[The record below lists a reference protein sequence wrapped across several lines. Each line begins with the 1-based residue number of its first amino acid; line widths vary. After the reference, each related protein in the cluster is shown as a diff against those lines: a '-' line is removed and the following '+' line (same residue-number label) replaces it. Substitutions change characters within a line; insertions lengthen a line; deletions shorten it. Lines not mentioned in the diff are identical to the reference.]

1 MDQSPNRKA
10 FGDMLAF
17 SEGTSTHPL
26 TRMRGYDVI
35 VTGLGEMQGEI
46 FTDFG
51 DHPFAHRNAKQIN
64 HNGLASTAAGRYQ
77 QLYRYWP
84 AYKKQLGLPD
94 FSPASQERL
103 LDQLLKE
110 QGAYA
115 DVLAGRIRT
124 AIGKTN
130 DIWASLTGSPYGQK
144 THKIEALLTAYVN
157 AGGTVTD

>member
-1 MDQSPNRKA
+1 MEQSANRKA

-26 TRMRGYDVI
+26 TRMSGYDVI
-35 VTGLGEMQGEI
+35 VTGMGEKQGEV
-46 FTDFG
+46 FTDFS
-51 DHPFAHRNAKQIN
+51 DHPFAHRKAKVLN
-64 HNGLASTAAGRYQ
+64 KAGLVSTASGRYQ
-77 QLYRYWP
+77 QLFKFWP
-84 AYKKQLGLPD
+84 AYKAQLKLPD
-94 FSPASQERL
+94 FSPASQEKL

-124 AIGKTN
+124 AIAKTN

-144 THKIEALLTAYVN
+144 THPIDTLLDQYQQ
-157 AGGTVTD
+157 AGGVLTD

>member
-1 MDQSPNRKA
+1 MDQSANRKA

-26 TRMRGYDVI
+26 TRMNGYDVI
-35 VTGLGEMQGEI
+35 VTGMGEKQGEI
-46 FTDFG
+46 FTDFS
-51 DHPFAHRNAKQIN
+51 DHPFAHRKAKTLNKQ
-64 HNGLASTAAGRYQ
+64 GLLSTASGRYQ
-77 QLYRYWP
+77 QLFKYWP
-84 AYKKQLGLPD
+84 VYKAQLKLPD

-115 DVLAGRIRT
+115 DVIAGRINA
-124 AIGKTN
+124 AIAKTN
-130 DIWASLTGSPYGQK
+130 DVWASLTGSPYGQK
-144 THKIEALLTAYVN
+144 THPIETLLNAYRN

>member
-1 MDQSPNRKA
+1 MEQSANRKA

-26 TRMRGYDVI
+26 TCMRGYDVI
-35 VTGLGEMQGEI
+35 VTGLGEKQGEI
-46 FTDFG
+46 FTDFS
-51 DHPFAHRNAKQIN
+51 DHPFANRRPKALNS
-64 HNGLASTAAGRYQ
+64 NGLASTAAGRYQ

-84 AYKKQLGLPD
+84 AYKNQLCLPD

-115 DVLAGRIRT
+115 DVQAGRIRT

-144 THKIEALLTAYVN
+144 THPIETLLTAYKN
-157 AGGTVTD
+157 AGGTITD

>member
-1 MDQSPNRKA
+1 MEQSLNRKA

-26 TRMRGYDVI
+26 TRMSGYDVI
-35 VTGLGEMQGEI
+35 VTGLGEKQGEI
-46 FTDFG
+46 FTDFS
-51 DHPFAHRNAKQIN
+51 DHPFANRRPKALNS
-64 HNGLASTAAGRYQ
+64 NGLASTAAGRYQ

-84 AYKKQLGLPD
+84 AYKNQLCLPD

-110 QGAYA
+110 QGAYT

-144 THKIEALLTAYVN
+144 THPIETLLTAYKN
-157 AGGTVTD
+157 AGGTLVD